1 MVYSEPSALCSPAL
15 PRRLPVSESGYQ
27 ATTFK
32 YLPSRLQTA
41 KASGDQCCKEQTI
54 QMPLPFPFGNVSEFT
69 NDPYLLL
76 SPSIPPPTCHR
87 PCADCN
93 LAWCDCTL
101 STTTAKAHAAASW
114 CRPAVKMR
122 QQRLGQMGQLACRPT
137 TSKGQRVT
145 EHSGTDSQVHIL
157 SLCHIQIMLVLQQRC
172 HRSQ

>member
-1 MVYSEPSALCSPAL
+1 MYSEPSALCSPAL
-15 PRRLPVSESGYQ
+15 PRRLPVSGSGYQ

-41 KASGDQCCKEQTI
+41 KASGDQRWKEQTI
-54 QMPLPFPFGNVSEFT
+54 QMPLPFLFDNTSEFT

-76 SPSIPPPTCHR
+76 SSSTPPPTCRR

-93 LAWCDCTL
+93 LAL

-114 CRPAVKMR
+114 CRPAVKTR
-122 QQRLGQMGQLACRPT
+122 QHRLGQMGRLACRPT

-157 SLCHIQIMLVLQQRC
+157 SLHHIQIMLVLQQRC